1 MNDVYNKNNLPK
13 SRLAKLA
20 YEYFKNEYGED
31 FTEMFYSRSQK
42 LWFARYGQ
50 RTYYDTYGAQSTDNF
65 KEISTDYLL
74 SQVEAEVMQKRFI
87 KAYKQPEEKTIVGIQ
102 YYDEQNRRCTM
113 FVDTCG
119 NKHAMDT
126 LIELIKLTA

>member
-74 SQVEAEVMQKRFI
+74 SQK
-87 KAYKQPEEKTIVGIQ
+87 
-102 YYDEQNRRCTM
+102 D
-113 FVDTCG
+113 
-119 NKHAMDT
+119 
-126 LIELIKLTA
+126 L